1 MLLGFR
7 ALVLFAFLIR
17 SVSVTSREACPS
29 PCECKWKKGKETVSC
44 PNDNFSIIPRMEK
57 HSGTQVLDFPGNP
70 LKILRNDIFIDKN
83 LLNLQELYL
92 SSCSIG
98 KIEPNAFRDLINLVR
113 LDLSKNSIVSV
124 PEKSL
129 NSVTQ
134 LRELSISGNPIRK
147 IKNYAFSALS
157 QLVKLEIS
165 DCQLTWIEPYAF
177 NGLETL
183 RRLKIDGNRL
193 AELNPAVWYPL
204 RNSLYGIDL
213 HSNPWN
219 CSCALRPTLE
229 WIRTANVP
237 PSIPPV
243 CASPSRL
250 RHKSWSSLR
259 ERDFA
264 CSPVIVLLASSRS
277 DNVTLTCRIRGD
289 PLVDVNWFWEGSP
302 VDLAGSFSNNRS
314 TSKKYILK
322 EGSATKSYIR
332 ISNLTILNKDL
343 ELGTY
348 RCSGKNAAGHVEESI
363 RLTDAH
369 SILGGTPVTTLRK
382 RSSRDNFYFI
392 LVSLSVGS
400 LLFVCLFG
408 ACCIYGVHQRSRPMP
423 EMAKT
428 TVTYTNGS
436 AATNGHTHKTSQ
448 TLLQQQ
454 QANSIE
460 LQNMLKTSTTT
471 TRSSKEDESCRV
483 SPDLIKYNE
492 GYEDNEKSLLDP
504 SLPKSSNDCYVEIEP
519 VMKSELLATARETE
533 IRGVST
539 VVAKKAY
546 PQRALLSYRTEL
558 AENEG
563 EDQHLLG
570 NLQSPHRSHTL
581 DGRRSSGSNS
591 YNEDSNH
598 SPRRYSVTEDIGHPK
613 IKTFLKEYSQLQS
626 QLNRLR
632 EARSESLGTSLL
644 CNSSQNSPD
653 LRYNYSSNKRV
664 QVVHCGKISSS
675 KDYFIEEEEYEA

>member
-302 VDLAGSFSNNRS
+302 VDLAG
-314 TSKKYILK
+314 
-322 EGSATKSYIR
+322 
-332 ISNLTILNKDL
+332 DL

-533 IRGVST
+533 IRG
-539 VVAKKAY
+539 
-546 PQRALLSYRTEL
+546 L